1 MRGAIYW
8 AGGQNRACGRL
19 ATISNGLEGGI
30 GAVSSLHPAARSC
43 RSFRETS
50 PSGHVVHYPM
60 STVIFSEKPRWPVFR
75 AVGWGA
81 VVVIGTVSVATLA
94 LARNEPVSALWM
106 VVAALCVF
114 AVSYRFHSAWLMAKV
129 LTLDELRATPAV
141 VHEDGKDFVKT
152 NKWVV
157 FGHHFAAIAGPGP
170 LVGPVLAAQFGFL
183 PGMLWMLIGATLGG
197 AVHDCVIMFC
207 SVRRR
212 GKSLGQMVRE
222 EVGPFAGVVALVSI
236 VAIMVI
242 LLAVLGL
249 VVVNALA
256 ESPWG
261 LFTIAATMPIAVVM
275 GCAMRFGGHSGK
287 WLAGISIFGV
297 VALLA
302 AVWGGKFIVG
312 SRFESMLMVRD
323 TTLAWW
329 IMGYGLLA
337 SILPV
342 WLLLAPRDYL
352 STFMKIGTVA
362 ALGVAIVVLG
372 PMLKMPALT
381 KFIDGTGPIV
391 AGTVFPFCFI
401 TIACA
406 AVSGFHSL
414 ISSGT
419 TPKMI
424 TREGDIRIVGYG
436 AMVTEMVVGIMALI
450 AASAMEPGQY
460 FAINMKGDAVAVVQK
475 VSELG
480 FPVTTA
486 HMTDLAASVG
496 EKTMIGRTGGAPTFA
511 VGMAQMFAGV
521 FRSEGAMAVWYHF
534 AIMFEALFILTTID
548 AGTRVGRFLVQD
560 LLGSIV
566 KPLGDT
572 KSFAG
577 NAIATALFVGA
588 WGWFLYQG
596 VIDPLGGINSLWPIF
611 GIANQLLGVIAF
623 ALGTT
628 VLIKMGRKRYAW
640 VTLAPLAW
648 LLAVTMT
655 AGWMKLFH
663 ADVRVGFLAAATDLE
678 RKLAADGGTPSAQV
692 ATWQHQLLNA
702 RVDAAVTGAF
712 LVLVLI
718 VVIAN
723 ARVWWQLLA
732 GKRAAQLREEP
743 YVPVIVAKAS

>member
-1 MRGAIYW
+1 MKFPSWLR
-8 AGGQNRACGRL
+8 AGTWFLVVALGV
-19 ATISNGLEGGI
+19 
-30 GAVSSLHPAARSC
+30 GAVAVLA
-43 RSFRETS
+43 
-50 PSGHVVHYPM
+50 M
-60 STVIFSEKPRWPVFR
+60 SR
-75 AVGWGA
+75 G
-81 VVVIGTVSVATLA
+81 
-94 LARNEPVSALWM
+94 EPVSALWM
-106 VVAALCVF
+106 VVAAICVF

-129 LTLDELRATPAV
+129 LTLDELRATPAR
-141 VHEDGKDFVKT
+141 VHEDGKDFVQT

-197 AVHDCVIMFC
+197 AVHDSIIMFC

-212 GKSLGQMVRE
+212 GKSLAQMVRE
-222 EVGPFAGVVALVSI
+222 EVGPFAGLMALISI
-236 VAIMVI
+236 IAIMII

-261 LFTIAATMPIAVVM
+261 VFTIAATMPIAVVM
-275 GCAMRFGGHSGK
+275 GCAMRYGGTSGK
-287 WLAGISIFGV
+287 WLAVASGFGV

-302 AVWGGKFIVG
+302 AVWGGQFVHGTAMEGWLTLKG
-312 SRFESMLMVRD
+312 

-362 ALGVAIVVLG
+362 ALGVAIVALA

-381 KFIDGTGPIV
+381 KFIDGTGPVV
-391 AGTVFPFCFI
+391 AGPWFPFVFI

-419 TPKMI
+419 TPKLLA
-424 TREGDIRIVGYG
+424 RENHIRMVGYG

-450 AASAMEPGQY
+450 AACAMEPGEY
-460 FAINMKGDAVAVVQK
+460 FAINMKGEPAAVVAK
-475 VSELG
+475 VSALG
-480 FPVTTA
+480 YPVSTTQ
-486 HMTDLAASVG
+486 MTELAASVG
-496 EKTMIGRTGGAPTFA
+496 EKTMVGRTGGAPTFA

-521 FRSEGAMAVWYHF
+521 LGSKTALAVWYHF

-560 LLGSIV
+560 FLGLFS
-566 KPLGDT
+566 KSLGDT

-577 NAIATALFVGA
+577 NTVATALFVGA

-596 VIDPLGGINSLWPIF
+596 VVDPLGGINSLWPIF
-611 GIANQLLGVIAF
+611 GVANQLLAVIAL

-640 VTLAPLAW
+640 ATVGPLAW
-648 LLAVTMT
+648 LLSVTMT
-655 AGWMKLFH
+655 AGWMKIFSP
-663 ADVRVGFLAAATDLE
+663 APIGFLALARGLEAKIAA
-678 RKLAADGGTPSAQV
+678 GGTAAEL
-692 ATWQHQLLNA
+692 ATWRSQLLNN
-702 RVDAAVTGAF
+702 RIDAAVTGVF
-712 LVLVLI
+712 LLLVLI
-718 VVIAN
+718 VVGASV
-723 ARVWWQLLA
+723 RVWWQLLA
-732 GKRAAQLREEP
+732 GKKTAELHEEP
-743 YVPVIVAKAS
+743 YVALAAAEVAK

>member
-1 MRGAIYW
+1 MKLPSWLRAGTWTLVVALGVGSIAVLAMSRG
-8 AGGQNRACGRL
+8 
-19 ATISNGLEGGI
+19 
-30 GAVSSLHPAARSC
+30 
-43 RSFRETS
+43 
-50 PSGHVVHYPM
+50 
-60 STVIFSEKPRWPVFR
+60 
-75 AVGWGA
+75 
-81 VVVIGTVSVATLA
+81 
-94 LARNEPVSALWM
+94 EPVSALWM

-129 LTLDELRATPAV
+129 LTLDELRATPARV
-141 VHEDGKDFVKT
+141 NEDGKDFVQT

-197 AVHDCVIMFC
+197 AVHDSIILFC

-212 GKSLGQMVRE
+212 GKSLAQMVRE
-222 EVGPFAGVVALVSI
+222 EVGPFAGLVALISI
-236 VAIMVI
+236 IAIMVI
-242 LLAVLGL
+242 LLAVLAL

-261 LFTIAATMPIAVVM
+261 VFTIAATMPIAVVM
-275 GCAMRFGGHSGK
+275 GCAMRYGGTGGK
-287 WLAGISIFGV
+287 WLAVTSVFGV
-297 VALLA
+297 GALLA
-302 AVWGGKFIVG
+302 AVWAGQFVHGTALEGWLTLKG
-312 SRFESMLMVRD
+312 

-362 ALGVAIVVLG
+362 ALGVAIVALA

-381 KFIDGTGPIV
+381 KFIDGTGPVV
-391 AGTVFPFCFI
+391 AGPWFPFVFI

-419 TPKMI
+419 TPKLLA
-424 TREGDIRIVGYG
+424 RENHIRIVGYG

-450 AASAMEPGQY
+450 AACAMEPGEY
-460 FAINMKGDAVAVVQK
+460 FAVNMKGEPAAVVAK
-475 VSELG
+475 VTALG
-480 FPVTTA
+480 YPVTA
-486 HMTDLAASVG
+486 AQMMDLAASVG
-496 EKTMIGRTGGAPTFA
+496 EKTMVGRTGGAPTFA

-521 FRSEGAMAVWYHF
+521 LGSKAALAVWYHF

-560 LLGSIV
+560 FLGLFS
-566 KPLGDT
+566 KSLGDT

-577 NAIATALFVGA
+577 NTVATALFVGA

-596 VIDPLGGINSLWPIF
+596 VVDPLGGINSLWPIF
-611 GIANQLLGVIAF
+611 GVANQLLAVIAF
-623 ALGTT
+623 SLGTT
-628 VLIKMGRKRYAW
+628 VLIKMGRQRYAW

-655 AGWMKLFH
+655 AGWMKIFSP
-663 ADVRVGFLAAATDLE
+663 APVGFLAIARGLEGRIAA
-678 RKLAADGGTPSAQV
+678 GGTAAEV
-692 ATWQHQLLNA
+692 TTWRSQMLNNHI
-702 RVDAAVTGAF
+702 DAAVTGAF
-712 LVLVLI
+712 MVLVLI
-718 VVIAN
+718 VVAAS

-732 GKRAAQLREEP
+732 GRRAPDLREEP
-743 YVPVIVAKAS
+743 YVALAPTEVAK